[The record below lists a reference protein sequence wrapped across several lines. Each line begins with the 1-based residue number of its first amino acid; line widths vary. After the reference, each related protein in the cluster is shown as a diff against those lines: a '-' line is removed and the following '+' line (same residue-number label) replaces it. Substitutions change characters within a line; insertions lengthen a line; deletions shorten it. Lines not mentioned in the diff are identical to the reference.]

1 MKEKSANIYLIFILG
16 ILIVIFAIF
25 KQLIMSDGT
34 NVEGMANK
42 DDEILRPD
50 GHKVRR
56 REKSA
61 VIKESMM
68 ENYKE
73 GIKIPGLSA
82 ITKGISTVKNGIK
95 KTTRT
100 VKNGIKKTTSGISNI
115 LKKIGKFFVW
125 VGDTFVSLFSYVV
138 CGFYLVIKFPQ
149 CFGWYALEALGHV
162 LYIPFGFFFWV
173 TGTQKIEKQIWNMI
187 EQVDCFCYSTTGF
200 HLIHYSDSIIKKCYN
215 CKVKP
220 FKKPPKF

>member
-1 MKEKSANIYLIFILG
+1 MKQLGANIYLIFILG

-25 KQLIMSDGT
+25 KEILSSDA
-34 NVEGMANK
+34 NVEGMKNK
-42 DDEILRPD
+42 DDEIVRPD

-56 REKSA
+56 RKKSA
-61 VIKESMM
+61 VIKETMM

-82 ITKGISTVKNGIK
+82 ITKGISTVKNGI
-95 KTTRT
+95 T
-100 VKNGIKKTTSGISNI
+100 KTTSGISGI
-115 LKKIGKFFVW
+115 FKKLGKFFVW
-125 VGDTFVSLFSYVV
+125 IGDTFVSLFSYVV
-138 CGFYLVIKFPQ
+138 CGFYMVVKFPQ
-149 CFGWYALEALGHV
+149 CFGWYALEVLGHV

-173 TGTQKIEKQIWNMI
+173 TGTRKIEKQIWNMI

-200 HLIHYSDSIIKKCYN
+200 HLIHYSDSIIKKCYS

>member
-1 MKEKSANIYLIFILG
+1 MKEKGANIYLIFILG

-25 KQLIMSDGT
+25 KQIMSSET
-34 NVEGMANK
+34 NMEGMKNK
-42 DDEILRPD
+42 DDEIVRPD

-56 REKSA
+56 RKKSA

-73 GIKIPGLSA
+73 GIKIPGLSG

-95 KTTRT
+95 KTT
-100 VKNGIKKTTSGISNI
+100 SGISGI
-115 LKKIGKFFVW
+115 FKKLGKFFVW

-149 CFGWYALEALGHV
+149 CFAWYGLEVLGHV

-173 TGTQKIEKQIWNMI
+173 TGTRKIEKQIWNMI

-200 HLIHYSDSIIKKCYN
+200 HLIHYSDSIIKKCYS

>member
-1 MKEKSANIYLIFILG
+1 MKSNSVNIYLIFILG

-25 KQLIMSDGT
+25 KQIIITDANM
-34 NVEGMANK
+34 EGMKNK
-42 DDEILRPD
+42 EDEILRPD

-56 REKSA
+56 RKKSA
-61 VIKESMM
+61 VIKESMI

-73 GIKIPGLSA
+73 GINIPG
-82 ITKGISTVKNGIK
+82 ISEI
-95 KTTRT
+95 
-100 VKNGIKKTTSGISNI
+100 KNGIKKTTSGISNI
-115 LKKIGKFFVW
+115 FKKMGKFFVW
-125 VGDTFVSLFSYVV
+125 IGDTFVSLFSYVV

-149 CFGWYALEALGHV
+149 CFAWYGLEVVGHV

-173 TGTQKIEKQIWNMI
+173 TGTQKIEKQIWDMI
-187 EQVDCFCYSTTGF
+187 EQIDCLCYSTTGY
-200 HLIHYSDSIIKKCYN
+200 HLIHYSDSIIKKCYS